1 MLEEAKQA
9 EPITQPKSKV
19 WYEHLKLSKD
29 RSPSI
34 FSDVHNNFCIYI
46 LYTIIRYSRSKKK
59 MKMVR
64 HNKSKLLVWNIKC
77 ALEREKRSL
86 RVN

>member
-19 WYEHLKLSKD
+19 WYGHPKLSKN

-34 FSDVHNNFCIYI
+34 FSDVHHIFCIYTHLLGI
-46 LYTIIRYSRSKKK
+46 QEVKKY
-59 MKMVR
+59 
-64 HNKSKLLVWNIKC
+64 
-77 ALEREKRSL
+77 
-86 RVN
+86 VNGQA